1 MAHPFIKKRVV
12 GYLWKR
18 AAKVLRRDEP
28 FIIAVT
34 GSVGKTTTKD
44 AITTLLSGEKIP
56 VRSASGNLNTEFGV
70 PLAIMG
76 FSAAPHGALA
86 WIRALWRTLFVRSVG
101 PKGYR
106 LVLEFS
112 SDADGDIAFL
122 AARVPVQIAVFTR
135 FTMSHGRS
143 SEQVAREKLSM
154 LEGVVNG
161 GAVVTNADDP
171 LQKSARASSMHVRT
185 YGMAAGVDVR
195 YGVSRYDTAGI
206 VMEVHTKKHTATI
219 TTQLVAAHQLM
230 SVAAAVAV
238 AGQVKIPWSS
248 IVKRVGQ
255 ITPPNGRMRIIEGR
269 KQTTI
274 IDDSYNS
281 SPAAAEQAVASLV
294 AFAQDR
300 RSVAVLGN
308 MNELGDHTVSAHIAL
323 GQAVAKSGVQ
333 YLIAVGQ
340 NATRIVRGAREGG
353 MPDQHM
359 ITFKTPEKL
368 MARLDNLIQAKD
380 VILVKASQN
389 GMRFERVVKQL
400 MAHPNEAADVLVRQ
414 DY

>member
-12 GYLWKR
+12 GFLWKR
-18 AAKVLRRDEP
+18 ASKVLRRDEP
-28 FIIAVT
+28 YIIAVT

-44 AITTLLSGEKIP
+44 AITTLLSGEKTP

-76 FSAAPHGALA
+76 FSGAPHGAFA
-86 WIRALWRTLFVRSVG
+86 WMGALCKALFARSAG

-122 AARVPVQIAVFTR
+122 AQRVPVQIAVFTR

-143 SEQVAREKLSM
+143 NEQVAREKLSL
-154 LEGVVNG
+154 LEGVVHG
-161 GAVVTNADDP
+161 GVVIVNADDP
-171 LQKSARASSMHVRT
+171 LQKPVRSAANVRT
-185 YGMAAGVDVR
+185 YGMATGADVR
-195 YGVSRYDTAGI
+195 YSVSQYDTAGI
-206 VMEVHTKKHTATI
+206 VMGVRTKKHTETI
-219 TTQLVAAHQLM
+219 TTQLVAEHQLM

-238 AGQVKIPWSS
+238 AGQLKIAWSS
-248 IVKRVGQ
+248 IVARVAD
-255 ITPPNGRMRIIEGR
+255 ITPPKGRMRIIEGR

-281 SPAAAEQAVASLV
+281 SPAAAELALASLV

-323 GQAVAKSGVQ
+323 GQAVAKSGVN

-400 MAHPNEAADVLVRQ
+400 MAHPNEASNVLVRQ